1 MFVNHLLFRKRK
13 QGLFWKERQ
22 RTVCRKGTRK
32 LPITSIQI
40 SAPAFPSTQ
49 TTASSTATA
58 QSPKGTRES
67 PATIKGAL
75 QLKVEFLF
83 VKLPDYFI
91 LKIWQN
97 AKNIFY
103 NMNLS
108 FFSELQKTK
117 PKQRLCLVL
126 PGYMQKVKRS
136 LDHYLKK
143 TVAKFSSRSKRFAK
157 LAEEFNI
164 CIALENERNIK
175 KLLVRTR
182 IV

>member
-1 MFVNHLLFRKRK
+1 M
-13 QGLFWKERQ
+13 ERQ
-22 RTVCRKGTRK
+22 RTVCRKGTRQ
-32 LPITSIQI
+32 LPIPSISI
-40 SAPAFPSTQ
+40 PAPAPFSTQ
-49 TTASSTATA
+49 PTASTATA
-58 QSPKGTRES
+58 KSPKGTRGFS
-67 PATIKGAL
+67 ATIYGAL

-97 AKNIFY
+97 AKNIVY

-136 LDHYLKK
+136 LNHYLKK
-143 TVAKFSSRSKRFAK
+143 TLAKFSSRSKRFAK

-164 CIALENERNIK
+164 CIALEKRAQK
-175 KLLVRTR
+175 VAR
-182 IV
+182 

>member
-1 MFVNHLLFRKRK
+1 
-13 QGLFWKERQ
+13 
-22 RTVCRKGTRK
+22 
-32 LPITSIQI
+32 
-40 SAPAFPSTQ
+40 
-49 TTASSTATA
+49 
-58 QSPKGTRES
+58 
-67 PATIKGAL
+67 
-75 QLKVEFLF
+75 
-83 VKLPDYFI
+83 
-91 LKIWQN
+91 
-97 AKNIFY
+97 
-103 NMNLS
+103 MNLS

-143 TVAKFSSRSKRFAK
+143 TLAKFSSRSKRFAK

-175 KLLVRTR
+175 KLLIRTR